1 MKRLF
6 MRFVRDENGQSLVE
20 YGLILALVVIA
31 AIVIMRSL
39 GEEVRGTFSDVV
51 NTLSGRSSTQ

>member
-6 MRFVRDENGQSLVE
+6 MRFIRDENGQSLVE

-39 GEEVRGTFSDVV
+39 GDEVRGTFTDVV
-51 NTLSGRSSTQ
+51 NTLSGRSSTR

>member
-6 MRFVRDENGQSLVE
+6 MRFVREENGQSLVE

-39 GEEVRGTFSDVV
+39 GDEVRGTFTDVV

>member
-31 AIVIMRSL
+31 AIIVMRSL

-51 NTLSGRSSTQ
+51 NTLSGRSSTR

>member
-6 MRFVRDENGQSLVE
+6 MRFIRDENGQSLVE

-31 AIVIMRSL
+31 AIIVMRSL
-39 GEEVRGTFSDVV
+39 GEEVRGTFTDVV
-51 NTLSGRSSTQ
+51 NTLSGRSSTR

>member
-31 AIVIMRSL
+31 AIIVMRSL
-39 GEEVRGTFSDVV
+39 GEEVRSTFSDVI
-51 NTLSGRSSTQ
+51 NTLSGRSSTR

>member
-31 AIVIMRSL
+31 AIVVMRSL

-51 NTLSGRSSTQ
+51 NTLSGRSSTR

>member
-39 GEEVRGTFSDVV
+39 GDEVRGTFTDVV